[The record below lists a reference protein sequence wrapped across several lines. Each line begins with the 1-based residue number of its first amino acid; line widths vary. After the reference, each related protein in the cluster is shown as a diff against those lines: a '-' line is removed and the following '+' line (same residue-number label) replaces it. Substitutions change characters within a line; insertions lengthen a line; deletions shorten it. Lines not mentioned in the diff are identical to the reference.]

1 MNKEKFGQRLKT
13 VRKEKGM
20 TQIEL
25 AELAGVGNKYISNIE
40 RGKVAISME
49 TFMKLVNALQ
59 VSPNYLLRDSI
70 SFEYSKDDEDKH
82 LVFQEYGRVKTE
94 RLLYMLDSLCT
105 YMRSAEND

>member
-1 MNKEKFGQRLKT
+1 MDKEKFGQRLKT

-25 AELAGVGNKYISNIE
+25 AELASIGNKYISNIE
-40 RGKVAISME
+40 RGKVSISMD

-59 VSPNYLLRDSI
+59 VSPNYLLKDSV
-70 SFEYSKDDEDKH
+70 SFSYSMEDEEQH

-94 RLLYMLDSLCT
+94 RLLYMLDSLYS
-105 YMRSAEND
+105 YMRECEND